1 MKLLLTGGLG
11 HIGSYFLQKIYKIK
25 KIKELYVIDNFLTN
39 RYSSLF
45 NLQNRGVKIFFL
57 EKDLSKKDSLNNFP
71 RVDFVINLASIT
83 DAENS
88 FKIKKIIYQNNLG
101 IFRNIINYC
110 KKNSSKLIHISSTS
124 VYGDQINNIVDE
136 SCKTLKPQ
144 SPYAKIKIQEENM
157 LKNQNKINYTTYRF
171 GTIAGVSNGMRF
183 HTAINKFCLNAV
195 IKKPIPI
202 WKGMLN
208 KERPFL
214 SLNEAFRVIK
224 FTIERNFFNNQIY
237 NIVSQNLE
245 LNKIIK
251 FLKKN
256 IKNIKIN
263 FVDSKLVNYSSYK
276 ISCQKFNS
284 KAFKLNAKIFKDI
297 TATLKIFK
305 NINNAL

>member
-25 KIKELYVIDNFLTN
+25 KIKELYIIDNFLTN

-45 NLQNRGVKIFFL
+45 NLKNRGIKIFFL

-83 DAENS
+83 DSENS
-88 FKIKKIIYQNNLG
+88 FKIKKIIYKNNLG

-136 SCKTLKPQ
+136 NCKTLKPQ

-171 GTIAGVSNGMRF
+171 GTIAGVSKGMRF
-183 HTAINKFCLNAV
+183 HTAIN
-195 IKKPIPI
+195 
-202 WKGMLN
+202 
-208 KERPFL
+208 
-214 SLNEAFRVIK
+214 
-224 FTIERNFFNNQIY
+224 
-237 NIVSQNLE
+237 
-245 LNKIIK
+245 
-251 FLKKN
+251 
-256 IKNIKIN
+256 
-263 FVDSKLVNYSSYK
+263 FV
-276 ISCQKFNS
+276 
-284 KAFKLNAKIFKDI
+284 
-297 TATLKIFK
+297 
-305 NINNAL
+305 